1 LAYVPI
7 KTEELKKLVMMGKRR
22 PMNFAYNPGPKEAD
36 LLIIDRIKAP
46 EVLSRIAKKE
56 GDGTKVAF
64 GTFELEGKKLT
75 LKVPKELPGLAKKIR
90 KYLKKLDFSF
100 SILIQDPKGNTL
112 ESDLSE
118 DDQTDT
124 KEQASA
130 PPQEARPEP
139 PQQAE
144 NVQIEDNDA
153 NAEAAAQD
161 TKNERDA
168 LAGRLRALQAPIG
181 ELGPVGIPLK
191 KAAAVV
197 VAQLKAGSLDQAE
210 ATLSKIEAGMAKIQ
224 AKAAEPKDTNESAES
239 NSNSE
244 AKTAPDP
251 KALVARAGSVKQLIG
266 QLQDVET
273 GPAKKQ
279 LIQALADL
287 KAKDWEAAATNLS
300 AAENSLNAV
309 SAAKA
314 QEQNDDVNTENKE
327 PDATSAVS
335 KSQQK
340 WEAMADQLQAKVDA
354 AMVAKRG
361 DPDAI
366 SRAFNYAKSQAE
378 AGEFDSAVAAAT
390 NTVKLLKEAAKAPA
404 DAPNARVQ
412 EAADSAPD
420 NVVAYTQSRL
430 KWIDTRNGLQ
440 TELIKL
446 KMAIEV
452 QTRGVEGL
460 EEIAQNASV
469 LLDYLEEIDTSLEA
483 SLEELV
489 KTPDGPQRE
498 KLKDEATKIIG
509 TYRTTLD
516 TDFFKSVDDNGFTNT
531 SIRSTALNAL
541 TEVETALAA

>member
-1 LAYVPI
+1 
-7 KTEELKKLVMMGKRR
+7 
-22 PMNFAYNPGPKEAD
+22 
-36 LLIIDRIKAP
+36 
-46 EVLSRIAKKE
+46 
-56 GDGTKVAF
+56 
-64 GTFELEGKKLT
+64 
-75 LKVPKELPGLAKKIR
+75 VPKELPGLAKKMR
-90 KYLKKLDFSF
+90 KYLKTLNFSF
-100 SILIQDPKGNTL
+100 SILIQDLNGNTL
-112 ESDLSE
+112 ESDLTEGDQE
-118 DDQTDT
+118 DVQEQT
-124 KEQASA
+124 SA
-130 PPQEARPEP
+130 PPQEPAQEP
-139 PQQAE
+139 RQQEE
-144 NVQIEDNDA
+144 NVQNEDNDA
-153 NAEAAAQD
+153 NAEVVAQD
-161 TKNERDA
+161 TKKERDA
-168 LAGRLRALQAPIG
+168 LAGRLRDLQAPMA
-181 ELGPVGIPLK
+181 ELGAVGLPLK

-224 AKAAEPKDTNESAES
+224 AKAAEAKDTNDSPES
-239 NSNSE
+239 NSNSGAE
-244 AKTAPDP
+244 TAPDP

-266 QLQDVET
+266 QLQDVDS
-273 GPAKKQ
+273 GPVKKQ

-287 KAKDWEAAATNLS
+287 KAKDWEAAEVNLS
-300 AAENSLNAV
+300 AAENTMNAI
-309 SAAKA
+309 SDANA
-314 QEQNDDVNTENKE
+314 QDQNDEVNAENKE
-327 PDATSAVS
+327 PGATGVVS

-366 SRAFNYAKSQAE
+366 NRAFNYAKSQAE
-378 AGEFDSAVAAAT
+378 AGVYDSAVAAAT
-390 NTVKLLKEAAKAPA
+390 NTVKLLQEAAKAPA

-420 NVVAYTQSRL
+420 NVVAYTRSRL

-489 KTPDGPQRE
+489 TTPDGPQRE
-498 KLKDEATKIIG
+498 KLKDEATKIIA